1 MLTYF
6 IKSVTYTIFYSL
18 IMNPNLELHAVVMS
32 MEKKK
37 WVSIVLVYSFMLKT
51 KHKSDLL

>member
-37 WVSIVLVYSFMLKT
+37 WVSIVSCL
-51 KHKSDLL
+51 